1 MDIRFENKRIMVTGA
16 ASGIGKGI
24 AVRLVQNGATV
35 IAVDK
40 NQDNLNY
47 LVSEQSSIIAAAID
61 LSDWTSSHDA
71 VKQYFPVDML
81 VNCAGVVEVLP
92 VTNVTEETYQKLFD
106 VNVKGTISIT
116 QAVVTDL
123 LSRNA
128 QGSIVTISSQ
138 ASKAGLLNHTIYSAS
153 KGALDS
159 FTRSLALEL
168 GPKNIRVNCVNP
180 TAVMTP
186 LGKRAW
192 SDSSA
197 RYAMLAKI
205 PLQRFAEVD
214 DVVNAVVFLLSDQAS
229 MITGH
234 CLPVDGGF
242 LSC

>member
-1 MDIRFENKRIMVTGA
+1 MNINFENKRVLVTGA

-24 AVRLVQNGATV
+24 VFRLVQNGATV
-35 IAVDK
+35 VAVDK
-40 NQDNLNY
+40 NQENLNS
-47 LVSEQSSIIAAAID
+47 LASEHSSIITAVID
-61 LSDWTSSHDA
+61 LSDWTSSHAA
-71 VKQYFPVDML
+71 VKQHLPVDML
-81 VNCAGVVEVLP
+81 VNCAGLVEILP
-92 VTNVTEETYQKLFD
+92 LTNVTEEGYQKLFD

-116 QAVVTDL
+116 QAVVSDL
-123 LSRNA
+123 LSRKA

-180 TAVMTP
+180 TVVLTP
-186 LGKRAW
+186 LGRQAW
-192 SDSSA
+192 SNPSA